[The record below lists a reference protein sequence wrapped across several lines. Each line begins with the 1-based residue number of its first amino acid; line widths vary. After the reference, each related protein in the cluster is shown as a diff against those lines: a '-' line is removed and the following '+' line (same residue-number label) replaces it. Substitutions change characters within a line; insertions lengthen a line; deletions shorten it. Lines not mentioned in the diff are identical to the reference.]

1 MTVYRSIDRPVEDC
15 RSFRSAYPSF
25 LCSRCPHR
33 KNSYE
38 LVLRN
43 SAFEM
48 TSGLHVGRF
57 KVEPGEEVHLDKF
70 DPNDTSGFDGKS
82 EDERDESKRLNEKLR
97 QLQEMLYAE
106 HKMKVLVILQAVDTG
121 GKDGVI
127 RRVFEGVNP
136 QGVQVAHF
144 GVPTPEELDHDFLW
158 RHHKRVPGKGELVIF
173 NRSHYEGVL
182 VERVHRLVPDD
193 VWRRRYREIN
203 DFEKLLFEEDTVIL
217 KFYLHISKDEQ
228 KKRLQA
234 RLDDPTKEWKFS
246 SNDLPE
252 RKHWDEYMMAY
263 QDALAKTSTD
273 WAPWYVIPSN
283 HKWYRD
289 LVVSRV
295 IVKAMEK
302 MDLHYPKMGVDR
314 GSIVIK

>member
-1 MTVYRSIDRPVEDC
+1 MKDI
-15 RSFRSAYPSF
+15 
-25 LCSRCPHR
+25 
-33 KNSYE
+33 
-38 LVLRN
+38 
-43 SAFEM
+43 AFKM

-57 KVEPGEEVHLDKF
+57 RVEPGEEVHLDRF
-70 DPNDTSGFDGKS
+70 DPDYTSGFEGKS

-127 RRVFEGVNP
+127 SRVFEGVNP

-158 RHHKRVPGKGELVIF
+158 RHHRRVPGKGELVIF

-182 VERVHRLVPDD
+182 VERVHKLVPDD
-193 VWRRRYREIN
+193 VWQRRYKEIN

-246 SNDLPE
+246 TNDLPE
-252 RKHWDEYMMAY
+252 RKHWDEYMIAY
-263 QDALAKTSTD
+263 EDALTKTSTE

-302 MDLHYPKMGVDR
+302 MDLHYPKMGIDR
-314 GSIVIK
+314 SSIIIK